1 MKLHFQVVAVAARKL
16 SDAQEF
22 AKKHNIPQAYG
33 SYEEL
38 ANDPNIGELEE
49 DPSLLSFTVLIGDVS
64 SPNRGHGDVSFF

>member
-1 MKLHFQVVAVAARKL
+1 MAVAARKL

-38 ANDPNIGELEE
+38 ANDPNIGKLEE
-49 DPSLLSFTVLIGDVS
+49 DPSLLSLTALIGKDS
-64 SPNRGHGDVSFF
+64 SLNRGHRDIF